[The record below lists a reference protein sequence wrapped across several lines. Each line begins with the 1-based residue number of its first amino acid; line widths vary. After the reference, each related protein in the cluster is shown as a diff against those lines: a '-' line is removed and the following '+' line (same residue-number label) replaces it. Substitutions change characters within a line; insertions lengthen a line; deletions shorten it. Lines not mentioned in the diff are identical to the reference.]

1 MSDQDCVPDSDSAAS
16 PLDVPADVPPTDAAP
31 PSEPP
36 RRNFLV
42 QALAAGLGA
51 VVGIIPASI
60 GGLFFLSPL
69 IRKTGAAGD
78 FIPLGLSVD
87 GLPDDGTPQRV
98 TVRADI
104 VNVWNKSPNQP
115 IGSVWLRKIEGQ
127 VIAFNTICPHLGC
140 AVDHRPAEGDFYC
153 PCHTSAFDLDG
164 ERINDI
170 PPRGMDSLDVDVRDG
185 QVWVKYEEFRGA
197 TSEKVPV

>member
-1 MSDQDCVPDSDSAAS
+1 MSDHDHVPDSGAAAS
-16 PLDVPADVPPTDAAP
+16 VPDVPDAAP

-36 RRNFLV
+36 RRNFMV
-42 QALAAGLGA
+42 QAFAAGLGA
-51 VVGIIPASI
+51 LVGLIPASI
-60 GGLFFLSPL
+60 GGLFFLNPL
-69 IRKTGAAGD
+69 IRRTGGAGD
-78 FIPLGLSVD
+78 FLPLGVAPD

-115 IGSVWLRKIEGQ
+115 VGSVWLRKIEGQ

-153 PCHTSAFDLDG
+153 PCHTSAFQLDG
-164 ERINDI
+164 ERKNDI
-170 PPRGMDSLDVDVRDG
+170 PPRGMDALEVEVRDG
-185 QVWVKYEEFRGA
+185 EVWVKYQEFRGA

>member
-1 MSDQDCVPDSDSAAS
+1 MSDHEHDPAVDAADT
-16 PLDVPADVPPTDAAP
+16 PCAAPDAAP
-31 PSEPP
+31 SPEPP

-51 VVGIIPASI
+51 LVGLVPASI
-60 GGLFFLSPL
+60 GGLFFLNPL
-69 IRKTGAAGD
+69 IRRTGGAGD

-115 IGSVWLRKIEGQ
+115 IGSIWLRKIEGQ

-140 AVDHRPAEGDFYC
+140 AVDHRPAENDFYC
-153 PCHTSAFDLDG
+153 PCHTSAFALSG
-164 ERINDI
+164 ERKNDI
-170 PPRGMDSLDVDVRDG
+170 PPRGMDVLDVEVRDG
-185 QVWVKYEEFRGA
+185 AVWVKYQEFRGA